1 MRRPSGSSLLT
12 RVISSVPGSL
22 ISNLQTPG
30 PGPANERPAG
40 ERETGDRCES
50 FSFLARTHDL
60 IIADEPSN

>member
-1 MRRPSGSSLLT
+1 MRRLSGSSLLT

-40 ERETGDRCES
+40 QRERETGDARV
-50 FSFLARTHDL
+50 FRFLPGLT
-60 IIADEPSN
+60 I